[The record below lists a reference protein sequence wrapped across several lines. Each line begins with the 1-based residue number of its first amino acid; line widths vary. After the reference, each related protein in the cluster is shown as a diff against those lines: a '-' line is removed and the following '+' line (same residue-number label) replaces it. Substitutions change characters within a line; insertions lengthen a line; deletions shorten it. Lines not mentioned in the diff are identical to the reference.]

1 MKRSQKKQLA
11 FKGGITVFL
20 SLIFILLLSLVGAMI
35 QSAAIQT
42 SKSIKRA
49 DMNLALENV
58 FAEYHVKLLEKYNV
72 FAKEGSSEREIV
84 ERLGFYGIVET
95 DHEIVTLKLLSDSN
109 GQAFY
114 EQAVRS
120 MGGTDER
127 NHLVTDNSF
136 DKTGKTVSENLNALL
151 QKEGQ
156 QLPNENNPIEIV
168 KKLKN
173 TNLLSLI
180 YPNPEQLSNRNVKL
194 ETLPTHRTLKEGIGN
209 VSESS
214 VGGASNQILFISYLL
229 EYFLNATRESSE
241 HPLAYEV
248 EYLLGGYASDRENLK
263 FVAEKIL
270 AIRVAINYAYLLT
283 DQAKQ
288 TEADVIALA
297 LSSLMTAPEAREIV
311 KQAVLFAWAY
321 GESIV
326 DLRALIKEKKVP
338 LIKTAE
344 TWQLQLSNLFQ
355 LETGEEIAG
364 EENFSEGVTY
374 EDYIKALLAAE
385 EKEVLCMRALDLME
399 LNTGVKV
406 DECVTKLEI
415 KSKCKLPRNI
425 TYTFMT
431 GYEYE

>member
-1 MKRSQKKQLA
+1 MKRLQKKRLE

-49 DMNLALENV
+49 DMSLALENV
-58 FAEYHVKLLEKYNV
+58 FAEYHVKLLEEYNV

-84 ERLGFYGIVET
+84 ERLGFYGIVDTE
-95 DHEIVTLKLLSDSN
+95 HEIVTLRLLSDSN

-120 MGGTDER
+120 MGGTDEIDP
-127 NHLVTDNSF
+127 LVTDNSF
-136 DKTGKTVSENLNALL
+136 DAIEKTVREDLNALL

-156 QLPNENNPIEIV
+156 QLPNENNPIESI

-194 ETLPTHRTLKEGIGN
+194 ETLPTHRNLKEGIGI
-209 VSESS
+209 VSEPS
-214 VGGASNQILFISYLL
+214 VRGSINQILFVSYLS
-229 EYFLNATRESSE
+229 EYFFNVTKEASE

-248 EYLLGGYASDRENLK
+248 EYLLGGYANDRENLK

-270 AIRVAINYAYLLT
+270 GIRVAINYAYLLT

-288 TEADVIALA
+288 TEADIVALT
-297 LSSLMTAPEAREIV
+297 LSSLMTAPEAREVV
-311 KQAVLFAWAY
+311 KQAILFAWAY

-326 DLRALIKEKKVP
+326 DLRTLMKEKKVP

-355 LETGEEIAG
+355 LETGGEIAG
-364 EENFSEGVTY
+364 EGNILDGVTY
-374 EDYIKALLAAE
+374 KDYVKALLAVE
-385 EKEVLCMRALDLME
+385 EKEVLCMRALDLLE
-399 LNTGVKV
+399 LNTGIKV
-406 DECVTKLEI
+406 DECVTQLEI
-415 KSKCKLPRNI
+415 KSKCKLRRNI